1 MFWNETNLYWI
12 SYNFSN
18 YSFHN
23 CPWFRAKCLDGVS
36 LNHCFQD
43 ALPCSRKLAKAKVTE
58 ASWYNKVSVLTSLYG
73 MSLAYSH
80 DWYPIKY
87 IHLAIQCLIFI
98 VAGMYVICFW
108 IVLNKRPVILKFLNK
123 NLSYRCSQFR
133 KEVSKCCVTHSG
145 CPVMFWRIGGSEG
158 VHVAIIICYV
168 FGLWPL
174 LVNNEIDTS
183 VI

>member
-23 CPWFRAKCLDGVS
+23 CPSFKAKCLNVS

-108 IVLNKRPVILKFLNK
+108 NVLNKRPVILKFLNK
-123 NLSYRCSQFR
+123 IYHIDALNSER
-133 KEVSKCCVTHSG
+133 KCLNVVSLTQDAPSCFSELVEEKESML
-145 CPVMFWRIGGSEG
+145 PSLYVMCLAYGHYW
-158 VHVAIIICYV
+158 
-168 FGLWPL
+168 W
-174 LVNNEIDTS
+174 TMK
-183 VI
+183 